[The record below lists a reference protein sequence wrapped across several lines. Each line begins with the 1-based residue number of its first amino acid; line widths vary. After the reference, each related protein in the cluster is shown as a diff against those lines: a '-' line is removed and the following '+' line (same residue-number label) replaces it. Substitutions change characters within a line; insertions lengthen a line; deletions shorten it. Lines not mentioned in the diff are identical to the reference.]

1 MQYNNQYTK
10 DETKELLFRVKQ
22 WIHPEDTVGSDEQD
36 PDEQLE
42 LDILM
47 NPSGKVQAVF
57 YDWRKDLQYL

>member
-22 WIHPEDTVGSDEQD
+22 WMNPDDSVSSDEQD

-57 YDWRKDLQYL
+57 YD

>member
-22 WIHPEDTVGSDEQD
+22 WMNPEDSIGSNEQD

-47 NPSGKVQAVF
+47 NPSGRVQAVF
-57 YDWRKDLQYL
+57 YD

>member
-22 WIHPEDTVGSDEQD
+22 WMNPDVAEGQDEQD

-57 YDWRKDLQYL
+57 YD

>member
-22 WIHPEDTVGSDEQD
+22 WMNPEDSVGQDEQD

-47 NPSGKVQAVF
+47 NPRGKVQAVF
-57 YDWRKDLQYL
+57 CD

>member
-22 WIHPEDTVGSDEQD
+22 WITPEDSVESDQQD

-57 YDWRKDLQYL
+57 YD

>member
-22 WIHPEDTVGSDEQD
+22 WMNQEDSVGQDEQD

-47 NPSGKVQAVF
+47 NPSGRVQAVF
-57 YDWRKDLQYL
+57 YD

>member
-22 WIHPEDTVGSDEQD
+22 WMNPEDTVGQDEQD

-57 YDWRKDLQYL
+57 YD

>member
-22 WIHPEDTVGSDEQD
+22 WMNPEDTGDSDQQD

-47 NPSGKVQAVF
+47 NPSGRVQAVF
-57 YDWRKDLQYL
+57 YD

>member
-22 WIHPEDTVGSDEQD
+22 WMNPDDTASQDEQD

-57 YDWRKDLQYL
+57 YD

>member
-22 WIHPEDTVGSDEQD
+22 WMNPEDSVVSDEQD

-47 NPSGKVQAVF
+47 NPSGRVQAVF
-57 YDWRKDLQYL
+57 YD

>member
-10 DETKELLFRVKQ
+10 DEAKELLFRVKQ
-22 WIHPEDTVGSDEQD
+22 WMNPEDSVVSDEQD

-47 NPSGKVQAVF
+47 NPSGRVQAVF
-57 YDWRKDLQYL
+57 YD

>member
-22 WIHPEDTVGSDEQD
+22 WMNPEDSLSSDEQD

-47 NPSGKVQAVF
+47 NPSGKVKAVF
-57 YDWRKDLQYL
+57 YD

>member
-22 WIHPEDTVGSDEQD
+22 WMNPDDTAGQDEQD

-47 NPSGKVQAVF
+47 NPSGRVQAVF
-57 YDWRKDLQYL
+57 YD

>member
-22 WIHPEDTVGSDEQD
+22 WMNPDDTAGQDEQD

-57 YDWRKDLQYL
+57 YD

>member
-22 WIHPEDTVGSDEQD
+22 WMNPEYNVSQDEQD

-57 YDWRKDLQYL
+57 YD

>member
-22 WIHPEDTVGSDEQD
+22 WIHPEDSRGFGDIGEQD

-57 YDWRKDLQYL
+57 YD

>member
-22 WIHPEDTVGSDEQD
+22 WMNPDDSAGQNEQD

-57 YDWRKDLQYL
+57 YD

>member
-22 WIHPEDTVGSDEQD
+22 RIHPEDTVGSDEQD

-57 YDWRKDLQYL
+57 YD

>member
-22 WIHPEDTVGSDEQD
+22 WMNPDVVEGSDEQD

-57 YDWRKDLQYL
+57 YD